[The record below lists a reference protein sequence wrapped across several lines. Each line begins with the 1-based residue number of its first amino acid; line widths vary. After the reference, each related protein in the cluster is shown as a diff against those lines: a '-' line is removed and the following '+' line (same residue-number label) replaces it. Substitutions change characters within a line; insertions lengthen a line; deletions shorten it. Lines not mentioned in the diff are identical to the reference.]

1 MNLYNPRY
9 LNWLNAVLYGLG
21 FLLFLEWLRPLETVT
36 DTGDLTVFVMFAA
49 FSFFVS
55 FLHVNMLVSL
65 LLKGTVMFYLL
76 NSLFLEEAF
85 LRFTWIPI
93 VINDFIYNIG
103 LISEAHWWEM
113 TNLFRSLLFFVLL
126 WLMGYLMFYW
136 VVQVK
141 RIFIFIL
148 FTIIY
153 LTVLDT
159 FTEYDATFA
168 IVRTVI
174 FSFLLMGILYFNRI
188 KEKEGFAMPIGQVLM
203 FWMVPLVS
211 VILLAVLGGFTAP
224 KAAPQWSDPVPFL
237 KSATNQGGG
246 GSGSYTGISKVGYG
260 ADDSQLGGPFFGD
273 ETPVFSAEVE
283 DVHYW
288 RVETKDV
295 YTGKGWE
302 VSQEAEGVPVN
313 PSQIELNT
321 VAEGVNTE
329 ELETTITM
337 ADNAKYPHLIYPV
350 DLKGVQLPDGT
361 SLLKNPITE
370 KFTTLRNGENTILR
384 SYSMTYDFPEFPIE
398 KLMEPE
404 QNVSPDIRE
413 AYTQLPEELP
423 GRVRELAEEITAGK
437 ESSYE
442 KAKAIEEYF
451 TDEGY
456 IYETLDVAVPD
467 ENEDYVDQFLF
478 ETKKGYCDNFSTSM
492 VVLLRAVDIPTRW
505 VKGYT
510 QGEYIET
517 PESGVRIYE
526 IRNANAHSW
535 VEAYFPE
542 VGWVPFEPTRGF
554 RNPFDFQAMPN
565 ETETE
570 TELPEEQPEEV
581 EPDEA
586 LEQDTDNGGG
596 GSVNFDFVWKAAAIA
611 AGILAAVAFILY
623 KTRDKWGTALL
634 LYRFRRREDERAYF
648 EAYQKLL
655 KRLERKKG
663 LRFREGQTLSEF
675 ARHVDKTLG
684 LHEMEALTRDYER
697 VLYRHE
703 DASAGWKKSY
713 ELWENLIRR
722 LAS

>member
-1 MNLYNPRY
+1 MKLYNPRY

-49 FSFFVS
+49 FCFFLS
-55 FLHVNMLVSL
+55 FLHVNFFLSIV
-65 LLKGTVMFYLL
+65 LKGSFLFYLL
-76 NSLFLEEAF
+76 NSLFLDEAF
-85 LRFTWIPI
+85 LSFKWVPI
-93 VINDFIYNIG
+93 VVNDVIYNIA
-103 LISEAHWWEM
+103 LITEAQWWEM
-113 TNLFRSLLFFVLL
+113 TNLFRSFLFFVLL

-148 FTIIY
+148 FSIIY

-159 FTEYDATFA
+159 FTEYDAEFA

-188 KEKEGFAMPIGQVLM
+188 KEKEGFALPVGQVIM
-203 FWMVPLVS
+203 FWMVPLIS

-224 KAAPQWSDPVPFL
+224 KAAPQWADPVPFL

-246 GSGSYTGISKVGYG
+246 GSGPYSGISKVGYG
-260 ADDSQLGGPFFGD
+260 ENDSRLGGPFLGD
-273 ETPVFSAEVE
+273 ETPVFRAEVE

-302 VSQEAEGVPVN
+302 VSQETESVPVD
-313 PSQIELNT
+313 PLQIDLGT
-321 VAEGVNTE
+321 VAEGVETS
-329 ELETTITM
+329 ELETTLTL

-350 DLKGVQLPDGT
+350 DLKAVQLPDGT
-361 SLLKNPITE
+361 SIAKNPITE
-370 KFTTLRNGENTILR
+370 KFTTQRNGEETILR
-384 SYSMTYDFPEFPIE
+384 SYSMTYDFPEFPVE
-398 KLMEPE
+398 KLMSSGQNASPE
-404 QNVSPDIRE
+404 LRD
-413 AYTQLPEELP
+413 AYTQLPENLP
-423 GRVRELAEEITAGK
+423 QRVIDLAEEITDGK
-437 ESSYE
+437 DSSYE
-442 KAKAIEEYF
+442 KAKAVEKYF

-456 IYETLDVAVPD
+456 IYDTLDVAVPD
-467 ENEDYVDQFLF
+467 KDEDYVDQFLF

-517 PESGVRIYE
+517 PEAGIRVYE

-554 RNPFDFQAMPN
+554 RNPFEFQAMPN
-565 ETETE
+565 QTDTETE
-570 TELPEEQPEEV
+570 IPEEQPEEV
-581 EPDEA
+581 KPDKS
-586 LEQDTDNGGG
+586 LEQDDSGG
-596 GSVNFDFVWKAAAIA
+596 GSSFNFDVTWKAAAIA
-611 AGILAAVAFILY
+611 AAIIAAVGYILY
-623 KTRDKWGTALL
+623 KTSDKWGTALL
-634 LYRFRRREDERAYF
+634 LYRFRRREDEQVYF

-663 LRFREGQTLSEF
+663 LQFREGQTLSEF

-703 DASAGWKKSY
+703 DAGAGWKKSY